1 MNVHESKKDMQL
13 GIVSTVSEGYPTV
26 ECTQL
31 QLFILV
37 LYTTLSFQFI
47 FAFHFRALHFYCV

>member
-1 MNVHESKKDMQL
+1 MSRYVCESAKDLLL
-13 GIVSTVSEGYPTV
+13 GIISKEGYPTV

-31 QLFILV
+31 QSSS
-37 LYTTLSFQFI
+37 LSFHFI